1 MKKNLRY
8 MILTALLAALTAAL
22 VALVKIP
29 VGPGFLHPGDAVVL
43 LAGCLLP
50 TPYAMA
56 AAAIGGGMGD
66 WIAGFPIWIP
76 ATVAIKA
83 AAAALFSAKQDK
95 LLTLRNML
103 MLIPYAA
110 ITLAGYALYKLL
122 LVSLGFADGGAWTA
136 LLVASVSA
144 DSVQV
149 VGSAALFAAIG
160 FAMDRAK
167 IKTKI

>member
-1 MKKNLRY
+1 

-22 VALVKIP
+22 VLVNIP
-29 VGPGFLHPGDAVVL
+29 VGPGILHLGDAVVL

-50 TPYAMA
+50 MPYAMA

-76 ATVAIKA
+76 ATVVIKA

-95 LLTLRNML
+95 LLTRRNAL
-103 MLIPYAA
+103 MVIPYAA
-110 ITLAGYALYKLL
+110 ITLAGYALYRLL
-122 LVSLGFADGGAWTA
+122 LVSLGFEDGGAWTA

-149 VGSAALFAAIG
+149 VGSAALFVLLA
-160 FAMDRAK
+160 FAMDRAQIKMK
-167 IKTKI
+167 I